1 MESGLQTSGSGRS
14 LSTAP
19 QPACEDGPQLLAI
32 TKLCYQHEVE
42 YKLFKKG
49 LSFYFTL

>member
-19 QPACEDGPQLLAI
+19 RPACEDGPQLLA
-32 TKLCYQHEVE
+32 TRELCYQHEVE

-49 LSFYFTL
+49 